1 MEQEKKKAL
10 LQIGNLITPI
20 ACFVVIGF
28 SNLDFSTVFNS
39 SAYPNLINPAPITF
53 AIWGPIFIFQ
63 GLFYFYQAR
72 DLLKS
77 PENKIDMP
85 FIHEVSIF
93 FMLSWISTTVWYIL
107 WASGFVWLAIAAMYA
122 YLLTSLGAYLR
133 LEINKRK
140 RPLREHLF
148 VTVAWSMLTG
158 WVTVAAIVNTTTGFV
173 SIGFDPA
180 PIGEAG
186 WSILILGVVL
196 VIYLAVLF
204 TRNDYV
210 FTGVGLWA
218 ALGVFIERIDP
229 MNAPQPEIAIVS
241 AIGSILLFLIMLLRF
256 IQQYRAGKIQIL
268 RRIEA

>member
-93 FMLSWISTTVWYIL
+93 FMLSCN
-107 WASGFVWLAIAAMYA
+107 
-122 YLLTSLGAYLR
+122 SLC
-133 LEINKRK
+133 
-140 RPLREHLF
+140 
-148 VTVAWSMLTG
+148 
-158 WVTVAAIVNTTTGFV
+158 
-173 SIGFDPA
+173 
-180 PIGEAG
+180 
-186 WSILILGVVL
+186 
-196 VIYLAVLF
+196 
-204 TRNDYV
+204 
-210 FTGVGLWA
+210 
-218 ALGVFIERIDP
+218 
-229 MNAPQPEIAIVS
+229 
-241 AIGSILLFLIMLLRF
+241 
-256 IQQYRAGKIQIL
+256 
-268 RRIEA
+268 RR